1 MANTL
6 EEDLKRQEE
15 RLGKDSYVAQMLRD
29 QIHAEKR
36 HKSAFD
42 AYTHG
47 RDDEDDK
54 GS

>member
-6 EEDLKRQEE
+6 EEDLKRQEK
-15 RLGKDSYVAQMLRD
+15 RLGKDSYVAKMLRN
-29 QIHAEKR
+29 QIAAEKR

-54 GS
+54 E